1 MPLHADGAG
10 LVPGSLRVLAEIGKQ
25 LRLRRLS
32 LGVAESCSG
41 GLLGGAL
48 TDLPGSSDFFRG
60 GVVAYANPV
69 KVALLGV
76 RPETLEEHGAVS
88 AQCAGEMA
96 CGARRLLEVDV
107 ALALTGV
114 AGPGGGTPE
123 KPVGL
128 VFAALAGPGGQA
140 VRELRLG
147 GSRTGIR
154 CCAVL
159 NVLEWLCRE
168 LEPGQEVSPD
178 ALIPA

>member
-1 MPLHADGAG
+1 M
-10 LVPGSLRVLAEIGKQ
+10 
-25 LRLRRLS
+25 
-32 LGVAESCSG
+32 
-41 GLLGGAL
+41 
-48 TDLPGSSDFFRG
+48 
-60 GVVAYANPV
+60 AYANPV

-88 AQCAGEMA
+88 AQCAVEMA
-96 CGARRLLEVDV
+96 RGARQLLRVDV

-114 AGPGGGTPE
+114 AGPGGGTSE

-128 VFAALAGPGGQA
+128 VFAALAGPGGWA

-147 GSRTGIR
+147 GPRSRIR
-154 CCAVL
+154 CAAVL

-178 ALIPA
+178 ALIPS

>member
-1 MPLHADGAG
+1 VDGAG
-10 LVPGSLRVLAEIGKQ
+10 SVPGSICVLTAIGRQ
-25 LRLRRLS
+25 LRSRQLS

-41 GLLGGAL
+41 GLLGSAL
-48 TDLPGSSDFFRG
+48 TDLPGSSEFFRG

-88 AQCAGEMA
+88 AQCAMEMA
-96 CGARRLLEVDV
+96 CGLRRLLEVDV

-128 VFAALAGPGGQA
+128 VFAALAAPGGWA

-147 GSRTGIR
+147 GSRSEIR
-154 CCAVL
+154 RAAVL
-159 NVLEWLCRE
+159 SVLEWLRRE

-178 ALIPA
+178 ALIPS